1 MDKIYKVTTEG
12 DCEGRTTKVLGYAKG
27 NISDI
32 RSYYEDKKTYSLSV
46 IEIYV
51 LDITPESADNK
62 KELITQKEN
71 LERQLKS
78 INERL
83 K

>member
-32 RSYYEDKKTYSLSV
+32 SSYYEDKKTYSLNV
-46 IEIYV
+46 TEICV
-51 LDITPESADNK
+51 LDITYESADNK
-62 KELITQKEN
+62 KELMTQKEN